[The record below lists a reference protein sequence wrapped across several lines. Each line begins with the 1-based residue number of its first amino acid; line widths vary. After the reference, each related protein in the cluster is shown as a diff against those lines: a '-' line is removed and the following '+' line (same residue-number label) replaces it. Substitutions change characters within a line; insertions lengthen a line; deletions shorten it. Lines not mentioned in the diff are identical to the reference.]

1 MTPPPLGR
9 LAVAVTLPVS
19 MLLAHGAR
27 AADGPPDAQL
37 SAARD
42 LFHEAEKDEDALR
55 WADAL
60 EKLGRVARVKLTP
73 GVLYHTAL
81 CEENLGHL
89 IAAMRDYKAAASQAR
104 TENAADVL
112 RVVDKRIVDSSG
124 RIPHLVVL
132 VDPDAPHAIVRLDGE
147 AIPTGEP
154 IAADPGP
161 HTVETEAPGRS
172 PSALTVTLQEGEAT
186 SVKVTLELV
195 VATPPTTTT
204 GASEAPRRPLEGL
217 EGDSRKTR
225 TLALVETGAAVALV
239 AGGLGAYFAAGGQ
252 RDRSIRDCAQIVS
265 QRADACDSEKN
276 GVRAWDWVAAGAWA
290 GAAAA
295 GTLAV
300 LSFERLHRA
309 APQGNR
315 SAHLFVTPASAGI
328 EGSF

>member
-1 MTPPPLGR
+1 
-9 LAVAVTLPVS
+9 
-19 MLLAHGAR
+19 MLLAQVAR
-27 AADGPPDAQL
+27 AADVPPEAQL

-42 LFHEAEKDEDALR
+42 LFREAEKDEDALR

-60 EKLGRVARVKLTP
+60 EKLARVAHVKLTP

-89 IAAMRDYKAAASQAR
+89 LAAMRDYRAAASQAR

-124 RIPHLVVL
+124 RIPRVV
-132 VDPDAPHAIVRLDGE
+132 VEPDAPDAIVRLDGE
-147 AIPTGEP
+147 AIPPGEP

-161 HTVETEAPGRS
+161 HTVETEAPGRL

-186 SVKVTLELV
+186 SVKVTLELI
-195 VATPPTTTT
+195 VATPPATTP
-204 GASEAPRRPLEGL
+204 GATEARRRPLEGS

-225 TLALVETGAAVALV
+225 TLAFVETGAALALV

-265 QRADACDSEKN
+265 PRSDACDAEKN
-276 GVRAWDWVAAGAWA
+276 GVRAWDWVAVGAWA

-300 LSFERLHRA
+300 LSFERMHRTA
-309 APQGNR
+309 AQGNR